1 MRRSTTADSQLLID
15 FASLTYFWSPL
26 LESLNSLIVFSFS
39 FPGKS
44 LAFHLSH
51 TTHHIASAILS
62 IRELDNASFT
72 HLQSL
77 LVCTFDRVEIQQTTE
92 KQIDKKE
99 RDEQGEWNG
108 CFTFSLYKKT
118 KCKIFFT
125 DNHSQTCI

>member
-1 MRRSTTADSQLLID
+1 MRRSTTADCQLLID
-15 FASLTYFWSPL
+15 FASLAYFWSPL
-26 LESLNSLIVFSFS
+26 LESLNSLMF
-39 FPGKS
+39 FPFPCTS

-118 KCKIFFT
+118 KCIIFFT
-125 DNHSQTCI
+125 DNLSQTCI